1 MDFKAGIYNKIEQF
15 INASTDQAIQDL
27 YYKINDMM
35 HERDDEKVYQE
46 VINFF
51 FSNNSY
57 YYNPTTNMYVEY
69 IEQFRFITENEM
81 IHIVLQF
88 LTKYHNNA
96 IDFSL
101 KQRIKNKIIK
111 KIKEKHIYQNIPE
124 SKTLQD
130 ILNFLHPNF
139 FTHKNYAKYF
149 MITLGDIIMK
159 KTDLLYFIPLHIK
172 PFLKNIN
179 RALSLYFHNMNIFN
193 HYKFQYYDH
202 EPIKSRVISF
212 NKMNLQHITIPETF
226 YINLIFVSL
235 HYSNRHGSGDL
246 FLNEP
251 GSHSISQYVYWIKDT
266 PREQIIDDFI
276 KSYICVK
283 EGHKIHEKDM
293 LFLWKEYL
301 KNLNKIN
308 VFQRNSDFYTFISKN
323 FIMNDCHYINCTS
336 MFLPYVHQFKDF
348 WEKYMYNDDSEFYFE
363 ISEILKLFIEIYKD
377 IHIEEHHVTELIQYY
392 YPDKSVIDNKINKI
406 GCTLWNKKKEINIFL
421 TKNKYN
427 IDSNELYSMY
437 CKEFTNKKIV
447 SKLYFNQYIL
457 DAAQNG

>member
-1 MDFKAGIYNKIEQF
+1 MDIKAKIYDRIEEF
-15 INASTDQAIQDL
+15 ISSSSDEAIQNL
-27 YYKINDMM
+27 YDKINDLMQ
-35 HERDDEKVYQE
+35 ERDNDKIYQE

-57 YYNPTTNMYVEY
+57 YYNPTTNMYIEY
-69 IEQFRFITENEM
+69 IEQFKFIPENEM

-88 LTKYHNNA
+88 LTRYHDNA

-111 KIKEKHIYQNIPE
+111 KIKEKHIHQNIPE
-124 SKTLQD
+124 SNTLQD

-159 KTDLLYFIPLHIK
+159 KTDLLYFLPIHIK

-179 RALSLYFHNMNIFN
+179 RVISLYFHNMNIFN

-202 EPIKSRVISF
+202 DPTKSRVISF
-212 NKMNLQHITIPETF
+212 NKINLQHITISETF
-226 YINLIFVSL
+226 YINLICVSL
-235 HYSNRHGSGDL
+235 HYSNRHNSGDS

-251 GSHSISQYVYWIKDT
+251 GSQSISQLSYWIKDT

-276 KSYICVK
+276 SSYISMK

-308 VFQRNSDFYTFISKN
+308 VFQRNIDFYTFISKN
-323 FIMNDCHYINCTS
+323 IQLTESYYVNCTS

-348 WEKYMYNDDSEFYFE
+348 WEKYMYDDATEYYFE

-377 IHIEEHHVTELIQYY
+377 ADIEEQHIIELIQYY

-406 GCTLWNKKKEINIFL
+406 GCILWNKKKDIDNFL
-421 TKNKYN
+421 LKNKCN
-427 IDSNELYSMY
+427 IDNNELYSMY
-437 CKEFTNKKIV
+437 CKCNKKIV
-447 SKLYFNQYIL
+447 SKLYFTQYL
-457 DAAQNG
+457 DTLQNS

>member
-27 YYKINDMM
+27 YYKINDML

-172 PFLKNIN
+172 PSSLIKKPSP
-179 RALSLYFHNMNIFN
+179 LSILSN
-193 HYKFQYYDH
+193 
-202 EPIKSRVISF
+202 SC
-212 NKMNLQHITIPETF
+212 
-226 YINLIFVSL
+226 LIFFV
-235 HYSNRHGSGDL
+235 
-246 FLNEP
+246 
-251 GSHSISQYVYWIKDT
+251 
-266 PREQIIDDFI
+266 
-276 KSYICVK
+276 
-283 EGHKIHEKDM
+283 
-293 LFLWKEYL
+293 
-301 KNLNKIN
+301 
-308 VFQRNSDFYTFISKN
+308 
-323 FIMNDCHYINCTS
+323 
-336 MFLPYVHQFKDF
+336 
-348 WEKYMYNDDSEFYFE
+348 E
-363 ISEILKLFIEIYKD
+363 I
-377 IHIEEHHVTELIQYY
+377 
-392 YPDKSVIDNKINKI
+392 
-406 GCTLWNKKKEINIFL
+406 
-421 TKNKYN
+421 
-427 IDSNELYSMY
+427 SNELIILIIYNMLY
-437 CKEFTNKKIV
+437 IFNINKC
-447 SKLYFNQYIL
+447 LL
-457 DAAQNG
+457 